1 MIVKTLTDILNT
13 SDHVKGDAFES
24 RRILL
29 ARDNLGYSFHDT
41 ICKKGSEQ
49 VLEYKNHIEANYC
62 IEGEGEVENV
72 ATGEVHPLAPGTLY
86 LLDQNDRHIIRATKS
101 DLRFICIFTPA
112 LSGQEIHDKDGSYR
126 LPKEPK

>member
-1 MIVKTLTDILNT
+1 MIVKTLNDILNT
-13 SDHVKGDAFES
+13 RDHVKGAAFES

-29 ARDNLGYSFHDT
+29 ARDGLGYSFHDT

-62 IEGEGEVENV
+62 IAGEGEVENV

-86 LLDQNDRHIIRATKS
+86 VLDKHDRHIIRATKS

-112 LSGQEIHDKDGSYR
+112 LTGHETHDKDGSYT
-126 LPKEPK
+126 LPPEEK